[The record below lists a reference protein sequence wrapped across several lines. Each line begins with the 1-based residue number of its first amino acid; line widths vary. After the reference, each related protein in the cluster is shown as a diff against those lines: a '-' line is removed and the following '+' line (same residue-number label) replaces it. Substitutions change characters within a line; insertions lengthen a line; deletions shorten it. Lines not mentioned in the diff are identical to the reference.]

1 MKTQPECV
9 DVPKAIHAARDDI
22 RKDNPR
28 PRTIHDPWI
37 SRALA
42 VHAASTR

>member
-1 MKTQPECV
+1 MKTLPESGH
-9 DVPKAIHAARDDI
+9 VPKDNRTARDDI
-22 RKDNPR
+22 RKNNPGL
-28 PRTIHDPWI
+28 RTIHDPWI